1 MVSIEN
7 RVDYSLRIN
16 QSQKLTAFNNLLQGK
31 AVLLFTN
38 EEMNQSDEIYFELV
52 NAIHTKDK
60 ASFEKF
66 YNKKNKSHPNKESP
80 TPFVNDD
87 FLIFSLIVG
96 ITKFELD
103 RVWIKEIVSLRKRNA
118 ITITLENI
126 LNENYYSKSN
136 LNEIVLMYFQLN
148 NPSLITNNF
157 LNDTFKAILEYTALF
172 ENKSDFQII
181 CAIRS
186 YDLIIVQKEALDGSE
201 INLLKQFNSSF
212 LKRVKIIAWI
222 FQTIILITLIYFTIV
237 LISNNPEIKAFFDKI
252 GSVLKLFGI
261 LGISQLGNI
270 IPVFKRISNEILL
283 CILGYPAKLIKKSE
297 SNL

>member
-16 QSQKLTAFNNLLQGK
+16 QSKKLTAFNNLLQGK
-31 AVLLFTN
+31 AILLFTN

-66 YNKKNKSHPNKESP
+66 YNKKNKSHPSKESP

-157 LNDTFKAILEYTALF
+157 LNDTFNAILEYTALF

-212 LKRVKIIAWI
+212 IKRVKIIAWI
-222 FQTIILITLIYFTIV
+222 IQTIILITLIYFTIV

-270 IPVFKRISNEILL
+270 IPAFKRISNEILL
-283 CILGYPAKLIKKSE
+283 RILGYPAKLIKYKE
-297 SNL
+297 SNF

>member
-66 YNKKNKSHPNKESP
+66 YNKKNKSHPSKESP

-222 FQTIILITLIYFTIV
+222 IQTIILITLIYFTIV
-237 LISNNPEIKAFFDKI
+237 LISNNLEIKAFFDKI

-270 IPVFKRISNEILL
+270 IPAFKRISNEILL
-283 CILGYPAKLIKKSE
+283 RILGYPAKLIKKNE